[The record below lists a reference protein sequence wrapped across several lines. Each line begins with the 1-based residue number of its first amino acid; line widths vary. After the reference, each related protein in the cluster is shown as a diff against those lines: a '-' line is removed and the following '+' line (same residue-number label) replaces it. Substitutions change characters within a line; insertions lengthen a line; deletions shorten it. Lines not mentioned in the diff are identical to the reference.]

1 MRRVAAI
8 IAGVLLS
15 LFGMTGAQAHAE
27 LTGFALEGGGAS
39 DVVRLTF
46 SETVA
51 SLGTTVV
58 VLDPND
64 RAVEAGDAE
73 IDGSVVSVVLL
84 PLTIAGDYVINYR
97 VLAEDGHVVSGS
109 RRFAVTAADLAQ
121 ERGAYPVLTA
131 SPETSA
137 VTVTDP
143 TLAYWITA
151 FLMLG
156 GMLAAMIA
164 WRAKR

>member
-27 LTGFALEGGGAS
+27 LTGFALEVGGAS

-46 SETVA
+46 SDTVA

-58 VLDPND
+58 VLDPNG
-64 RAVEAGDAE
+64 RAVQADDAQV
-73 IDGSVVSVVLL
+73 DGTVVAVRLL
-84 PLTIAGDYVINYR
+84 PLTVAGDYRVNYR
-97 VLAEDGHVVSGS
+97 VLADDGHVVTGS
-109 RRFAVTAADLAQ
+109 QRFTVTAAGLAQ
-121 ERGAYPVLTA
+121 ERGTDTVLTA

-137 VTVTDP
+137 VTATDP
-143 TLAYWITA
+143 TVAYWITA
-151 FLMLG
+151 FLMLI
-156 GMLAAMIA
+156 GMLVAMIV